1 MKKKQIKK
9 FETGTFGVA
18 NNNNQAAT
26 ERKLHQQ
33 NGTWSNLSAI
43 PLIGKPLANGMNF
56 MQGWGKAQ
64 YDRNESIANM
74 KMDRLAGQA
83 GAMQQSFSGQGMRNS
98 ISNTQFG
105 NQDENDLYSTVNNK
119 AKKGKNQMKDKAL
132 IEVEKDEFIFRPN
145 GKGYKLVG
153 DMKGGKTHEQGGE
166 PVVAKEGDV
175 IFPAKDRKLIAP
187 LIGPGGS
194 VRDLKRFEA
203 LRSRLPE
210 DKPSDV
216 RKGQMQAKAT
226 GGRID
231 GTGMDLREAFR
242 KGCYAKKYEDGTR
255 GVKIFNYR
263 NNKGELYF
271 NDPKTNEKVYYL
283 DEKGNR
289 YTGVDREDKHDV
301 GNPIMKKQNTVP
313 LNSATPKL
321 TPEEELKQLKQEA
334 LSIKKQLEETKK
346 QPVKKAVT
354 PPLLSEEELNSLD
367 AKIKEL
373 ERKTTLKGFLG
384 VGEKRKTTS
393 TPKVTPSKESFMQLA
408 KGAGKEILEGE
419 TVKNLKTVGKTLK
432 KVGKKA
438 LPGLGLLGGA
448 VTAAEI
454 ANYGNTVYDRLKTGK
469 DIDHKTL
476 AGDVYRLLGG
486 PDQET
491 IDQVSGTTEEA
502 KNERARQQ
510 AKTEDIERTKRLAE
524 ANKKETPSVK
534 PGEEYKKTL
543 SSLNSKKV
551 GGAFNK
557 PGEAGYKDRNGKLNK
572 NPFGV
577 FTTPTSSNNTDN
589 EETQPTQSSSSRSSS
604 PSSYV
609 PTPRYSK
616 LHTTGVKRGKF
627 QLEPTDAENKK
638 YNPDDRRYDDE
649 YSPEGVRT
657 KKGKG
662 ANAGNY
668 DDFKVSKIKEIREAG
683 YDISEYEGANDIET
697 FYNLYNDRKV
707 NKPKSKEDKLLQ
719 EALREEEGNK
729 PSITK
734 PKPMEVDPDSKPP
747 KIYQDEELPEWIPK
761 KRIPE
766 GKQYDSRKD
775 KPGVTQKLPDRV
787 EIERSE
793 TPKEYFERR
802 TREDRNNAKKLKH
815 GSKSLK
821 EYSKGSYSVKHGVE
835 HEQRELRNFDDIQ
848 KELNG
853 LKRMHKGIPKAE
865 QGMQSVFGVNT
876 GVRQQD
882 PPNNTASGPNMYVP
896 AGVGSNAQGTLQPSS
911 QPPVNKRPMTPMQ
924 GIAPMPVNAGNNA
937 NLWAHTSRPAYN
949 DPNARL
955 KQMTE
960 RDTTITPTMPTLEFP
975 KETLGQKAKNAIRKG
990 AKGGWGIS
998 GFDTAGFNQ
1007 AVGLSRQRGD
1017 RYTDKYTD
1025 VAGGGRVNQYNKGV
1039 SSMKT
1044 CEDGSKKL
1052 KLRKYGWGTGF
1063 METNKGETKK
1073 EREERKQLEREYFNS
1088 NISSMRVFG
1097 DTIDRSI
1104 KMKEDLEKREKKY
1117 EKGSYYLKTRSRVGK
1132 GSNKYNSTHVE
1143 HALANE
1149 GKNLSEDEKNYIRKF
1164 YKDRNYD
1171 VPQDPAR
1178 LIDMYRYAGSNFKGG
1193 FDEYKSEF
1201 LKQKGHTLPYKTREE
1216 YVEDYVDNYGDKNY
1230 ALHSSNRKESHRQY
1244 SPRDWNNSDVDNLG
1258 WELGTIIQENKTTVS
1273 QPGPGETKLV
1283 QVPGDSNVS
1292 PVHHT
1297 SQTERILAR
1306 PMPPERSRISLG
1318 GPIGA
1323 TAPIDADGDIVGG
1336 NMTGPQTRRGNVR
1349 NNRNNA
1355 DGNRNNK
1362 YKGGE
1367 PGEGFDL
1374 NTGGPIGASA
1384 PITARG
1390 DMVGGNG
1397 ALIPIIHKD
1406 GRVTFK
1412 AVKGGS
1418 QKRVG
1423 NVTGN
1428 TNNASG
1434 NTGNRIKLF
1443 GGLGKSRAEKEAERA
1458 KINAAIDAKIL
1469 GANADAIATE
1479 KTARDNNEKSL
1490 TDLKALEEKYAK
1502 MGPVE
1507 KAKYDAEHQALVD
1520 KYKTEYDTTRSKAR
1534 AEALSKSSDPD
1545 AAGKQFDQ
1553 EYDAKAPYR
1562 EPTKQEFLAG
1572 KLTGVDATRQAIQ
1585 SANVGN
1591 TPRLTSVPADLPAL
1605 PVKPSPDDNSG
1616 SGGQGNTYEGVVPP
1630 GAGGQGNTYKAAPQE
1645 KEINTANVN
1654 SPIAI
1659 GGNNDNDYSKN
1670 ITKKSKFKIKGG
1682 AYPEDLEALKMIT
1695 EARKAQHEATMT
1707 DRSNRSA
1714 DRVRIAESRHAS
1726 DTAIAQAVN
1735 SGGIVQGGN
1744 NTRVNSDNTKEEK
1757 EFRRGSKKLVLR
1769 KYEDGNKKL
1778 TKEEIRQ
1785 QKEDDEF
1792 REKNGIKRY
1801 KAMREARIG
1810 PGAESLP
1817 EEFFGG
1823 EEQQSNL
1830 PGVKD
1835 GDYYKIDPDGVGYRV
1850 GPRGEKIP
1858 GAGREE
1864 SIRMVKEG
1872 GPNIIGSDAY
1882 NKRIDAYG
1890 NISPLP
1896 EEWHGSSPDLAEL
1909 VLPPYAPRERDKRA
1923 TRRLTA
1929 RPSAGPSGSYR
1940 TTDERYDKDG
1950 NFLPS
1955 MVEPKGGEMS
1965 LTDQFDPNRGMAK
1978 RDDDPTNPDYVAPNN
1993 SENKHGGLPGN
2004 SAGGPSSN
2012 PANSPAGGGTT
2023 YTPGQGS
2030 AKHSS
2035 NPSPS
2040 TDPASKSNP
2049 SPTSPGQGNSGTG
2062 TPLGKKILN
2071 TVNKIN
2077 PFGRGSKNNNDESEN
2092 IDEGFDVKINN
2103 RQRRRQE
2110 NRTER
2115 ARIRADRDVKKAEA
2129 KAKDLGYKL
2138 PKWKTPRD
2146 KNDPM
2151 VSPDD
2156 TTALKVSLN
2165 RNNYQDSS
2173 APQRQEISSLM
2184 SGGGFDSANQI
2195 ANKINKEKALS
2206 KVNADEQNR
2215 LAAVNQSNTA
2225 ILNDEKVMN
2234 MKNMAQA
2241 IDEKAQNKGVADAT
2255 NYNAVLRNN
2264 QRFNDKPMK
2273 DLNYNMARAQYAMME
2288 PMMNLQIQQAEMAN
2302 EYMKDGMKTPTP
2314 PTPTPSPAPTPTNPG
2329 AGWNA
2334 NPASINSN
2342 TPTTGMG
2349 PNPAATAGGPPAANV
2364 TSNNFLQQMGFVN
2377 PRKGIKKLKLSK
2389 NSLIAKTVKK

>member
-132 IEVEKDEFIFRPN
+132 IEVEKDEFIFRPK

-1052 KLRKYGWGTGF
+1052 KLRKYGWGTAF

-1088 NISSMRVFG
+1088 NINSMRVFG

-1178 LIDMYRYAGSNFKGG
+1178 LVDMYRYAGSNFKGG

-1258 WELGTIIQENKTTVS
+1258 WELGTMINNTTANYQPAGPATSVTGPGSTSKEVVPVKETVNTESIKDRPIPTTVKEAGKF
-1273 QPGPGETKLV
+1273 Q
-1283 QVPGDSNVS
+1283 
-1292 PVHHT
+1292 
-1297 SQTERILAR
+1297 
-1306 PMPPERSRISLG
+1306 PEREVEG
-1318 GPIGA
+1318 DND
-1323 TAPIDADGDIVGG
+1323 TETDA
-1336 NMTGPQTRRGNVR
+1336 NQNW
-1349 NNRNNA
+1349 
-1355 DGNRNNK
+1355 
-1362 YKGGE
+1362 
-1367 PGEGFDL
+1367 
-1374 NTGGPIGASA
+1374 
-1384 PITARG
+1384 
-1390 DMVGGNG
+1390 
-1397 ALIPIIHKD
+1397 
-1406 GRVTFK
+1406 
-1412 AVKGGS
+1412 GGS
-1418 QKRVG
+1418 QKIGGGIDTEGNRIYGDDKFRIGNLFRSKKNKDGEVGGPGGGGPGDVNFKPSRKVSGDNGTSSEANQNFNPGAMPTVDHRGNIKYPKGWKKAMKKSKQEIDGGIRTKGNKDIGDVDARIGDETFVDKNKRGKILPGGALGNPGGVSDPNVMTPEQLRAANSSVDSAMLAANADARAKEEAARQANAAGLTKLGTIEEEYAKLQGKEKEDYDKFYTEEEARRKSQYDTDKEELRNKLKAGANYNDAQFEANHPKYEPMTKGAFMGGQLTGVDPTKQALNSAQVG
-1423 NVTGN
+1423 NTPAITGVSGSAAGYQAPWEKQEAAEAAAAASGGGSGTGTGVTQKENNVSQVN
-1428 TNNASG
+1428 TPTLNSDVDNSVGMKVGKSKTIKSDNTRIRGASNLTPEQLSAIIESHNSRQNRPSREDTIRALSADERDAKIAKSRNSAPMSGATVNVAQGKGINTTTTTVPKEEEELPELRSGAKRLVLTKYAGGTKKKKNNASQVATTTLNQKVDNHIG
-1434 NTGNRIKLF
+1434 AEV
-1443 GGLGKSRAEKEAERA
+1443 GGETRRKSGILDLDFSKKRRELRHERKMAKIEKEAE
-1458 KINAAIDAKIL
+1458 
-1469 GANADAIATE
+1469 
-1479 KTARDNNEKSL
+1479 
-1490 TDLKALEEKYAK
+1490 
-1502 MGPVE
+1502 V
-1507 KAKYDAEHQALVD
+1507 
-1520 KYKTEYDTTRSKAR
+1520 
-1534 AEALSKSSDPD
+1534 SKSPKHPSD
-1545 AAGKQFDQ
+1545 F
-1553 EYDAKAPYR
+1553 
-1562 EPTKQEFLAG
+1562 
-1572 KLTGVDATRQAIQ
+1572 
-1585 SANVGN
+1585 NM
-1591 TPRLTSVPADLPAL
+1591 PRW
-1605 PVKPSPDDNSG
+1605 
-1616 SGGQGNTYEGVVPP
+1616 
-1630 GAGGQGNTYKAAPQE
+1630 
-1645 KEINTANVN
+1645 
-1654 SPIAI
+1654 
-1659 GGNNDNDYSKN
+1659 
-1670 ITKKSKFKIKGG
+1670 KS
-1682 AYPEDLEALKMIT
+1682 
-1695 EARKAQHEATMT
+1695 
-1707 DRSNRSA
+1707 
-1714 DRVRIAESRHAS
+1714 
-1726 DTAIAQAVN
+1726 
-1735 SGGIVQGGN
+1735 
-1744 NTRVNSDNTKEEK
+1744 
-1757 EFRRGSKKLVLR
+1757 
-1769 KYEDGNKKL
+1769 
-1778 TKEEIRQ
+1778 
-1785 QKEDDEF
+1785 
-1792 REKNGIKRY
+1792 
-1801 KAMREARIG
+1801 
-1810 PGAESLP
+1810 
-1817 EEFFGG
+1817 
-1823 EEQQSNL
+1823 
-1830 PGVKD
+1830 
-1835 GDYYKIDPDGVGYRV
+1835 
-1850 GPRGEKIP
+1850 
-1858 GAGREE
+1858 
-1864 SIRMVKEG
+1864 
-1872 GPNIIGSDAY
+1872 
-1882 NKRIDAYG
+1882 
-1890 NISPLP
+1890 
-1896 EEWHGSSPDLAEL
+1896 
-1909 VLPPYAPRERDKRA
+1909 PRE
-1923 TRRLTA
+1923 
-1929 RPSAGPSGSYR
+1929 
-1940 TTDERYDKDG
+1940 
-1950 NFLPS
+1950 
-1955 MVEPKGGEMS
+1955 
-1965 LTDQFDPNRGMAK
+1965 
-1978 RDDDPTNPDYVAPNN
+1978 
-1993 SENKHGGLPGN
+1993 
-2004 SAGGPSSN
+2004 
-2012 PANSPAGGGTT
+2012 
-2023 YTPGQGS
+2023 
-2030 AKHSS
+2030 
-2035 NPSPS
+2035 
-2040 TDPASKSNP
+2040 
-2049 SPTSPGQGNSGTG
+2049 
-2062 TPLGKKILN
+2062 
-2071 TVNKIN
+2071 
-2077 PFGRGSKNNNDESEN
+2077 
-2092 IDEGFDVKINN
+2092 
-2103 RQRRRQE
+2103 
-2110 NRTER
+2110 
-2115 ARIRADRDVKKAEA
+2115 
-2129 KAKDLGYKL
+2129 
-2138 PKWKTPRD
+2138 

-2151 VSPDD
+2151 ISPDD

-2225 ILNDEKVMN
+2225 ILNEEKVMN

-2273 DLNYNMARAQYAMME
+2273 DLNYNMAAGQYAMME
-2288 PMMNLQIQQAEMAN
+2288 PMMNLQMQQAQMAN